1 MLTPP
6 RPRYHHG
13 NLRQAL
19 LDAAVALAEEIGP
32 EQVTMRE
39 AARRAGVSSAAP
51 FRHFPTKTALMTAV
65 AEEAMV
71 RMLAEVARH
80 LAEAEGEDP
89 LVRFSAL
96 ARGYLDFVVKNP
108 THFRILSDRRLL
120 DWSES
125 LRAGSAGLQA
135 EMAGLLRE
143 AHALGL
149 LKSGD
154 IRGHLLDSR
163 AVSYGVVRTYV
174 DGQMP
179 TWGVSE
185 EEAPA
190 QMAAVMARF
199 IRNMAVDPDRHAL
212 RL

>member
-1 MLTPP
+1 MPLLSRTT
-6 RPRYHHG
+6 YHHG

-51 FRHFPTKTALMTAV
+51 FRHFASKTALMTAV
-65 AEEAMV
+65 AEEAMA
-71 RMLAEVARH
+71 RMLAEVARQV
-80 LAEAEGEDP
+80 AEAEGQDP

-96 ARGYLDFVVKNP
+96 AKGYLDFVVANP

-120 DWSES
+120 DWSEP
-125 LRAGSAGLQA
+125 LRAGSAALQD
-135 EMAGLLRE
+135 EMAGQLRE

-154 IRGHLLDSR
+154 IRGHLLDCR

-174 DGQMP
+174 DGQMA

-185 EEAPA
+185 AEAPA
-190 QMAAVMARF
+190 EMAAVMRRF

-212 RL
+212 TL